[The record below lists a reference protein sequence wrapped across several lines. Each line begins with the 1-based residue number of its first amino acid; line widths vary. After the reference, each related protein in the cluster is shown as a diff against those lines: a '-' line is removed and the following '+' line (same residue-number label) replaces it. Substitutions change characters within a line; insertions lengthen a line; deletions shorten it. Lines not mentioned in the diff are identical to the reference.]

1 MSIKKIFYKYANKK
15 KYHKYKIDSSIENKV
30 KIFKSK
36 LEDKISKIQ
45 QIIQNQ
51 EEISFLHSGHLG
63 DVINSLPI
71 IKELSKKHTCNF
83 YIQVNKPLPDDIKFY
98 YNPKDLVFLN
108 EKNLDMLIPLLKC
121 QPYINKVVKFENH
134 KIDIDLNLF
143 REMPMN
149 FNLDSVRWYFQLT
162 GVHTDLS
169 TPYLFVKP
177 NNVIKNNVIIIRN
190 TRRKNHFINYK
201 FLKKYNNLLFVGL
214 DHEYEDLKQEVPNL
228 NFYDCKDFLEMAQI
242 IKSSKFFLGNLSFGF
257 TIAEGLKV
265 PRLLEACPD
274 FPCVYPNGS
283 NAYDF
288 YFQKHLEKW
297 FDHLYNIKL
306 Y

>member
-1 MSIKKIFYKYANKK
+1 MLIKKIFYKFTNKK
-15 KYHKYKIDSSIENKV
+15 KYHKYKLDSSIENKI

-36 LEDKISKIQ
+36 LEDKISKIH

-108 EKNLDMLIPLLKC
+108 EKNLDMLIPLLKS

-143 REMPMN
+143 REMPIN

-162 GVHTDLS
+162 GVHADLLN
-169 TPYLFVKP
+169 PYLFVES
-177 NNVIKNNVIIIRN
+177 NNVIKNKVIIIRN
-190 TRRKNHFINYK
+190 TRRKNYFVNYK
-201 FLKKYNNLLFVGL
+201 FLKKYDNLLFIGL

-265 PRLLEACPD
+265 PRLLEAFPD
-274 FPCVYPNGS
+274 FPCVYPNGN

-297 FDHLYNIKL
+297 FDHLYNIKN
-306 Y
+306 